1 MAVTG
6 PGSHIQASRCADPCR
21 VADVTLAAAVRAQAD
36 AVYIE
41 PMAMADDAYVITL
54 ERASQVLTT
63 VAVDAQLGSAV
74 IARLAFLAD
83 IDLAA
88 VHASSAV
95 LPVRSGV
102 REAEIVITVRP
113 GISLCA
119 DLMVMGVRG
128 RAPAGA
134 GPPIGP
140 AHGDVVGQYRVH
152 EFLGEGGMGTV
163 FEVEHIA
170 LARRYALK
178 VLRTKVIERD
188 PGAAQKFLREAR
200 TAARVRHPN
209 IVDVVDFGHL
219 PDGRPYFVMELLEGQ
234 SLADLVATG
243 PLPPGEVVLIARQLA
258 NALAAAH
265 DRGVV
270 HADVTPSN
278 VLVVDAGVDAGAGA
292 GAGAGTGTGTGTE
305 ARSGELSV
313 KLVDFGLAELAGE
326 GLRDENPEFVLGTPA
341 YISPEQLRGLAPT
354 DRSDQYGLGAVL
366 FELLTGHPPYHH
378 DDLRTLCMMHLTAPI
393 PLVESPHGPL
403 PPKLA
408 DIVTTCLQKT
418 PQARFPGM
426 RALLVALD
434 EVERVTDRRGWRR
447 WLSS

>member
-1 MAVTG
+1 VQAVSD
-6 PGSHIQASRCADPCR
+6 SHTEASRFADPRR
-21 VADVTLAAAVRAQAD
+21 VADLTLAAAVRAHAD

-41 PMAMADDAYVITL
+41 PVAMAEDTYAITL

-63 VAVDAQLGSAV
+63 VTIDAQLGAAV

-83 IDLAA
+83 VDLSAS
-88 VHASSAV
+88 HASSAV
-95 LPVRSGV
+95 LPVRSGT
-102 REAEIVITVRP
+102 RDAEVVITIRP
-113 GISLCA
+113 GTSLCA
-119 DLMVMGVRG
+119 DLMVMSRARG
-128 RAPAGA
+128 RAQPIEPV
-134 GPPIGP
+134 GPTR
-140 AHGDVVGQYRVH
+140 GDVIGQYRVL

-188 PGAAQKFLREAR
+188 AGAAQKFLREAR
-200 TAARVRHPN
+200 TAARVRHAN
-209 IVDVVDFGHL
+209 IVDVVDFGYL

-234 SLADLVATG
+234 SLADLVSGGA
-243 PLPPGEVVLIARQLA
+243 LPPGDVVMIARQLA

-278 VLVVDAGVDAGAGA
+278 VLIVDAGNDPAHP
-292 GAGAGTGTGTGTE
+292 
-305 ARSGELSV
+305 GELHV

-366 FELLTGHPPYHH
+366 FELLTGQPPFHH

-393 PLVESPHGPL
+393 PAVESPHGPL

-434 EVERVTDRRGWRR
+434 EIERVTDRRGWRR

>member
-1 MAVTG
+1 MAVSET
-6 PGSHIQASRCADPCR
+6 QLETTRFVDPRR
-21 VADVTLAAAVRAQAD
+21 VADLTLAAAIRAHAD

-41 PMAMADDAYVITL
+41 PMAMADDTYVITL

-63 VAVDAQLGSAV
+63 VPLDAQLGAAV

-83 IDLAA
+83 VDLSAA
-88 VHASSAV
+88 HAASGV
-95 LPVRSGV
+95 LPVRSGT
-102 REAEIVITVRP
+102 REAEIVVTVRP
-113 GISLCA
+113 GTSLCA
-119 DLMVMGVRG
+119 DLMVMPRTRG
-128 RAPAGA
+128 RIGA
-134 GPPIGP
+134 QVLEPVGPSR
-140 AHGDVVGQYRVH
+140 GDVIGQYRVL

-163 FEVEHIA
+163 FEVEHSA
-170 LARRYALK
+170 LIRRYALK

-188 PGAAQKFLREAR
+188 AGAAQKFLREAR

-234 SLADLVATG
+234 SLADLVAG
-243 PLPPGEVVLIARQLA
+243 GALAPAEVVTIARQLA

-278 VLVVDAGVDAGAGA
+278 VLVVDAGGDATGAP
-292 GAGAGTGTGTGTE
+292 
-305 ARSGELSV
+305 GELHV

-366 FELLTGHPPYHH
+366 FEMLTGHPPFHH
-378 DDLRTLCMMHLTAPI
+378 DDLRSLCMMHLTAPI
-393 PLVESPHGPL
+393 PSIESPHGPL

-434 EVERVTDRRGWRR
+434 EIERVTDRRGWRR

>member
-6 PGSHIQASRCADPCR
+6 PDFEASREASRFADPCR
-21 VADVTLAAAVRAQAD
+21 VADLTLAAAVRAQAD

-41 PMAMADDAYVITL
+41 PMAMAEDVYVITL
-54 ERASQVLTT
+54 ERSSQVLTT

-74 IARLAFLAD
+74 IAQLAFLAD

-88 VHASSAV
+88 AHSSSAV
-95 LPVRSGV
+95 LPVRSGT
-102 REAEIVITVRP
+102 READVVITVRP
-113 GISLCA
+113 GVSLCA
-119 DLMVMGVRG
+119 DMMVMGRARG
-128 RAPAGA
+128 RAPVSEAV
-134 GPPIGP
+134 GPVR
-140 AHGDVVGQYRVH
+140 GDVVGQYRVH

-178 VLRTKVIERD
+178 VLRNKVIERD
-188 PGAAQKFLREAR
+188 PAAAQKFLREAR

-234 SLADLVATG
+234 SLADLVASG
-243 PLPPGEVVLIARQLA
+243 ALAAGEVVLIARQLA

-278 VLVVDAGVDAGAGA
+278 VLVVDSGGDG
-292 GAGAGTGTGTGTE
+292 
-305 ARSGELSV
+305 RSGELSV

-434 EVERVTDRRGWRR
+434 EIERVTDRRGWRR

>member
-1 MAVTG
+1 MAVSDTHTEAAR
-6 PGSHIQASRCADPCR
+6 PVDPCR
-21 VADVTLAAAVRAQAD
+21 VADLTLAAAVRASAE

-41 PMAMADDAYVITL
+41 PMPMADDTYVITL
-54 ERASQVLTT
+54 ERASQVLST
-63 VAVDAQLGSAV
+63 VALDAQLAAAV

-88 VHASSAV
+88 AHASSAV
-95 LPVRSGV
+95 LPVRSGT

-113 GISLCA
+113 GASLCA
-119 DLMVMGVRG
+119 DLLVMARSRG
-128 RAPAGA
+128 RAQTVD
-134 GPPIGP
+134 PIGP
-140 AHGDVVGQYRVH
+140 ARGDVIGQYRVR

-178 VLRTKVIERD
+178 VLRSKVIERD
-188 PGAAQKFLREAR
+188 AGAAQKFLREAR

-234 SLADLVATG
+234 SLADLVAG
-243 PLPPGEVVLIARQLA
+243 GALPAGDVVMIARQLA

-278 VLVVDAGVDAGAGA
+278 VLIVDAGDDPAHP
-292 GAGAGTGTGTGTE
+292 
-305 ARSGELSV
+305 SDLHV

-366 FELLTGHPPYHH
+366 FELLTGHPPFHH
-378 DDLRTLCMMHLTAPI
+378 EDLRTLCMMHLTAPI
-393 PLVESPHGPL
+393 PTVESPHGPL

-434 EVERVTDRRGWRR
+434 EIERVTDRRGWRR

>member
-6 PGSHIQASRCADPCR
+6 SDSHIQASRFADPRR

-88 VHASSAV
+88 VHASSAR

-102 REAEIVITVRP
+102 REAEVVITIRP
-113 GISLCA
+113 GSSLCA

-128 RAPAGA
+128 RGPATGL
-134 GPPIGP
+134 PPIGP
-140 AHGDVVGQYRVH
+140 ARGDAIGQYRVH

-200 TAARVRHPN
+200 TAARIRHPN

-234 SLADLVATG
+234 SLADLVVNG
-243 PLPPGEVVLIARQLA
+243 PLPAGDVVMIARQLA

-278 VLVVDAGVDAGAGA
+278 VLVVDSGAGA
-292 GAGAGTGTGTGTE
+292 EGRAA
-305 ARSGELSV
+305 ELNV

-378 DDLRTLCMMHLTAPI
+378 EDLRTLCMMHLTAPI
-393 PLVESPHGPL
+393 PMVESPHGPL

>member
-6 PGSHIQASRCADPCR
+6 SQIEASRFADPCR
-21 VADVTLAAAVRAQAD
+21 VADLTLAAAVRAQAD

-41 PMAMADDAYVITL
+41 PMAMADDAYMITL

-63 VAVDAQLGSAV
+63 VALDAQLGAAV

-88 VHASSAV
+88 AHASSAV
-95 LPVRSGV
+95 LPVRSGT
-102 REAEIVITVRP
+102 RESEVVITVRP
-113 GISLCA
+113 GSSLRA
-119 DLMVMGVRG
+119 DLMVVTRGRVRG
-128 RAPAGA
+128 PVIE
-134 GPPIGP
+134 PIGP
-140 AHGDVVGQYRVH
+140 VRGDVVGHYCVH

-219 PDGRPYFVMELLEGQ
+219 PDGRPYFVMELLEGH

-243 PLPPGEVVLIARQLA
+243 PLPAGDVVVIARQLA

-278 VLVVDAGVDAGAGA
+278 VLVI
-292 GAGAGTGTGTGTE
+292 E
-305 ARSGELSV
+305 AADEQAAAELHV

-366 FELLTGHPPYHH
+366 YELLTGRPPFHH

-393 PLVESPHGPL
+393 PVIESPHGPL

-426 RALLVALD
+426 RALLAALD
-434 EVERVTDRRGWRR
+434 EIERVTDRRGWRR

>member
-1 MAVTG
+1 MAVSET
-6 PGSHIQASRCADPCR
+6 QLEATRFADPRR
-21 VADVTLAAAVRAQAD
+21 VADLTLAAAVRAHAD

-41 PMAMADDAYVITL
+41 PMAMADDTYVITL
-54 ERASQVLTT
+54 ERASHVLAT
-63 VAVDAQLGSAV
+63 VPLDAQIGAAV
-74 IARLAFLAD
+74 IARMAFLAG
-83 IDLAA
+83 IDLSAGHAA
-88 VHASSAV
+88 SAV
-95 LPVRSGV
+95 LPVRSGT

-113 GISLCA
+113 GTSLCA
-119 DLMVMGVRG
+119 DLMVMPRMRG
-128 RAPAGA
+128 RAQVIEPV
-134 GPPIGP
+134 GPSR
-140 AHGDVVGQYRVH
+140 GDVIGQYRVL

-170 LARRYALK
+170 LTRRYALK

-188 PGAAQKFLREAR
+188 AGAAQKFLREAR
-200 TAARVRHPN
+200 TAARVRHAN
-209 IVDVVDFGHL
+209 IVDVVDFGYL

-234 SLADLVATG
+234 SLADLVAG
-243 PLPPGEVVLIARQLA
+243 GALPPGEVVTIARQLA
-258 NALAAAH
+258 QALAAAH

-278 VLVVDAGVDAGAGA
+278 VLVVGSAPDGDPATPGDLA
-292 GAGAGTGTGTGTE
+292 TP
-305 ARSGELSV
+305 GELHV

-366 FELLTGHPPYHH
+366 FELLTGHPPFHH
-378 DDLRTLCMMHLTAPI
+378 DDLRSLCMMHLTAPI
-393 PLVESPHGPL
+393 PAIESPHGPL

-434 EVERVTDRRGWRR
+434 EIERVTDRRGWRR
-447 WLSS
+447 WLPS

>member
-1 MAVTG
+1 MAVSDTMLE
-6 PGSHIQASRCADPCR
+6 SSREASRYADPRR
-21 VADVTLAAAVRAQAD
+21 VADLTLAAAVRAQAE

-54 ERASQVLTT
+54 ERSSQVLSTT
-63 VAVDAQLGSAV
+63 ALDAQLGAAV

-83 IDLAA
+83 IDLSAS
-88 VHASSAV
+88 HASSAV
-95 LPVRSGV
+95 LPVRSGS
-102 REAEIVITVRP
+102 REAEVVITVRP
-113 GISLCA
+113 GMSLCA
-119 DLMVMGVRG
+119 DLMVMQRARG
-128 RAPAGA
+128 RAGA
-134 GPPIGP
+134 GDLIEPVGPIR
-140 AHGDVVGQYRVH
+140 GDVVGQYRVL

-170 LARRYALK
+170 LTRHYALK

-188 PGAAQKFLREAR
+188 AAAAAKFLREAR
-200 TAARVRHPN
+200 TAARVRHAN

-219 PDGRPYFVMELLEGQ
+219 LDGRPYFVMELLEGH
-234 SLADLVATG
+234 SLADLVANG
-243 PLPPGEVVLIARQLA
+243 ALPMADVVTIARQLA

-278 VLVVDAGVDAGAGA
+278 VLVVESGVDQGG
-292 GAGAGTGTGTGTE
+292 GP
-305 ARSGELSV
+305 GELHV

-366 FELLTGHPPYHH
+366 FELITGHPPYHH
-378 DDLRTLCMMHLTAPI
+378 DDLRSLCMMHLTAPI
-393 PLVESPHGPL
+393 PQVESPHGPL

-434 EVERVTDRRGWRR
+434 EIERVTDRRGWRR

>member
-1 MAVTG
+1 M
-6 PGSHIQASRCADPCR
+6 
-21 VADVTLAAAVRAQAD
+21 LAAAIRAHAD
-36 AVYIE
+36 VVYIE
-41 PMAMADDAYVITL
+41 PRPMADDAYVISF
-54 ERASQVLTT
+54 ERASQVLST
-63 VAVDAQLGSAV
+63 VPIDAQLGAAV

-88 VHASSAV
+88 SHGASAV
-95 LPVRSGV
+95 LPVRSGT
-102 REAEIVITVRP
+102 REAEIVITIRL
-113 GISLCA
+113 GTSLCA
-119 DLMVMGVRG
+119 DMVIIPRVRG
-128 RAPAGA
+128 RHTPLLVPV
-134 GPPIGP
+134 GPVP
-140 AHGDVVGQYRVH
+140 GDVIGQYRFV

-200 TAARVRHPN
+200 TAARVRHAN
-209 IVDVVDFGHL
+209 IVDVVDFGYL
-219 PDGRPYFVMELLEGQ
+219 ADGRPYFVMELLEGQ
-234 SLADLVATG
+234 SLADMVIDGA
-243 PLPPGEVVLIARQLA
+243 LPPGEVIVIARQLA

-278 VLVVDAGVDAGAGA
+278 VLVVD
-292 GAGAGTGTGTGTE
+292 TGDDLASSST
-305 ARSGELSV
+305 LHV
-313 KLVDFGLAELAGE
+313 KLVDFGLAELAGD
-326 GLRDENPEFVLGTPA
+326 GLRDETPVSVLGTPA

-366 FELLTGHPPYHH
+366 FELLTGHAPFHH

-393 PLVESPHGPL
+393 PPVESPHGPL
-403 PPKLA
+403 PAKLA

-418 PQARFPGM
+418 PQARFPSM
-426 RALLVALD
+426 RALLSALD
-434 EVERVTDRRGWRR
+434 EIERVTDRRGWRR